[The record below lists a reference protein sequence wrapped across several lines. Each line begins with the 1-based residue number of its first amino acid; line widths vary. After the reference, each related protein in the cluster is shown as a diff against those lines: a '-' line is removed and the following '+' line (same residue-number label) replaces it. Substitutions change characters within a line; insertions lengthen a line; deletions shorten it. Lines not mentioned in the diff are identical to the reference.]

1 MPRRLLTLGAV
12 LVSAWALGVTPASA
26 SASGPSHLPG
36 PGQSTSDQG
45 MSAAAA
51 GGWLI
56 HTFNGKCLEVENS
69 GTANGARVQQWAC
82 NGQAGSGWYGE
93 KHGSYEYV
101 KNYHSGKCLEV
112 ENSRTTN
119 GARVQQWACN
129 GQAGSKWYPL
139 DAGNGYYTLR
149 NPASGK
155 CLEVEN
161 SGTANGAR
169 VQLWDC
175 KGQAGTKLY

>member
-1 MPRRLLTLGAV
+1 MNRRLLTLAAV

-26 SASGPSHLPG
+26 SASGASPLPG
-36 PGQSTSDQG
+36 AEPAASDQRA
-45 MSAAAA
+45 SAAI
-51 GGWLI
+51 WLI

-82 NGQAGSGWYGE
+82 NGQTGSGWYAE
-93 KHGSYEYV
+93 KHDGYEYI
-101 KNYHSGKCLEV
+101 KNYRSGKCLEV
-112 ENSRTTN
+112 ENARTNN
-119 GARVQQWACN
+119 GARIQQWDCK
-129 GQAGSKWYPL
+129 GQAASKWTPV

-149 NPASGK
+149 NYANGK